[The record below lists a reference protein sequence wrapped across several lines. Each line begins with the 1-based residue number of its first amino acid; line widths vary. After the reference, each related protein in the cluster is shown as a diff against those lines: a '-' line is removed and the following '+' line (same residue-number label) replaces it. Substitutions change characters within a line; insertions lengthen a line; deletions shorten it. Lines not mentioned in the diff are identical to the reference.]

1 MTGCL
6 GSGEGTCWP
15 GFPIGHG
22 QKRERDLLVSSTALQ
37 NPLGTVHAW
46 AHLGSLPQLMPLTFT
61 PLTPDLPHPGPSPKA
76 HTSTLIRNTHI
87 FSIQSSNRV
96 KGADFHSRPIHYY
109 REKKKWVSHP
119 PNKKRHTGVLKFLT
133 KSSVNWFALER
144 PPELAEPGWELLL
157 VNKASI
163 SWYHLLSCY
172 RNVLF
177 LKGEAENVPYTFEE
191 YKKEKSQN
199 MLELEPSGDKKKT
212 KSA

>member
-76 HTSTLIRNTHI
+76 HTPTLIRNTHI

-109 REKKKWVSHP
+109 REKKNGWAI
-119 PNKKRHTGVLKFLT
+119 LQT
-133 KSSVNWFALER
+133 KSVTQVSRNFWPRAQSTGLLWR
-144 PPELAEPGWELLL
+144 GLQSWLNLAGSFCLLIKP
-157 VNKASI
+157 V
-163 SWYHLLSCY
+163 YHGIIYYPATEMSYFY
-172 RNVLF
+172 RGRQRMSPTH
-177 LKGEAENVPYTFEE
+177 LKNT
-191 YKKEKSQN
+191 KKQN
-199 MLELEPSGDKKKT
+199 PRIC
-212 KSA
+212 